1 MKARALLLEVGLLV
15 AMVAVFATLIVI
27 PILGTPGLGLLQGSV
42 SQAFGKTLQVQAELS
57 IPVVEGLR
65 PGTYG
70 VGEGV
75 ELSGPTFATASIQ
88 GQPDLRQRT
97 GLLGGRLLLGL
108 TALAAL
114 GLLLQV
120 VRTLR
125 RGDPFVRANARRLRS
140 VAVVVAFGGTASEL
154 LRGWGTIG
162 LLSADT
168 VRDRVVVGVEISFI
182 PLVAG
187 LVIGLLAEVFA
198 QGADLR
204 DDVDGLV

>member
-1 MKARALLLEVGLLV
+1 MRARALLLEVGLMA
-15 AMVAVFATLIVI
+15 AMVAVFASLIVV
-27 PILGTPGLGLLQGSV
+27 PVLGSPGLGLLQGSV
-42 SQAFGKTLQVQAELS
+42 SEAFGKQLSVQAELS

-70 VGEGV
+70 VGEDV
-75 ELSGPTFATASIQ
+75 ELTGPTVTTATV
-88 GQPDLRQRT
+88 GTPDLRQRT
-97 GLLGGRLLLGL
+97 GLLGARLVLGA

-114 GLLLQV
+114 ALLFLV

-125 RGDPFVRANARRLRS
+125 RGDPFLRANARRLRA
-140 VAVVVAFGGTASEL
+140 VAVVVAVGGTVSEL

-162 LLSADT
+162 VLSADT
-168 VRDRVVVGVEISFI
+168 VRDRVVLGVEISLI

-187 LVIGLLAEVFA
+187 LVLGLLAEVFA

>member
-1 MKARALLLEVGLLV
+1 MRTRALLLEVGLLV

-27 PILGTPGLGLLQGSV
+27 PILGSPGLGLLQGSV
-42 SQAFGKTLQVQAELS
+42 SEAFGKQLSVQAELS

-70 VGEGV
+70 VGEDV
-75 ELSGPTFATASIQ
+75 ELTGPTVTTATIFT
-88 GQPDLRQRT
+88 PDLWQRT
-97 GLLGGRLLLGL
+97 GLLGGRLVLGV

-114 GLLLQV
+114 ALLLQV

-125 RGDPFVRANARRLRS
+125 QGDPFVRANARRLRRVAAV
-140 VAVVVAFGGTASEL
+140 VAVGGTASEL
-154 LRGWGTIG
+154 LTSFGTIAV
-162 LLSADT
+162 LAADT
-168 VRDRVVVGVEISFI
+168 VADRVVPAVEISFV
-182 PLVAG
+182 PAVAG
-187 LVIGLLAEVFA
+187 LVMGLLAEVFA

>member
-1 MKARALLLEVGLLV
+1 MRTRALLLEVGLLV
-15 AMVAVFATLIVI
+15 AMVSVFATLIVV
-27 PILGTPGLGLLQGSV
+27 PILGQGGLGLNGSV
-42 SQAFGKTLQVQAELS
+42 LRAFGKPLQVQAELS

-65 PGTYG
+65 PGTYS
-70 VGEGV
+70 VGEDV
-75 ELSGPTFATASIQ
+75 ELTGPTVTTATIFT
-88 GQPDLRQRT
+88 PDLRQRT
-97 GLLGGRLLLGL
+97 GLLGGRLVLGV

-114 GLLLQV
+114 ALLLLV

-140 VAVVVAFGGTASEL
+140 VAVVVAVGGTASEL

-162 LLSADT
+162 VLSADT
-168 VRDRVVVGVEISFI
+168 VSDRVVVGVEISLI

-187 LVIGLLAEVFA
+187 LVLGLLAEVFA